1 MTSEPVDPGRP
12 EGSVEMPRPN
22 VWPLVLALGLAL
34 AGAGV
39 ALGLAFVAVGAAV
52 FVVGL
57 AGWVAQLLPG
67 RGHVHEELTGP
78 RPAPVEARPGT
89 VEQLQAGMPGHRFRL
104 PEKVHP
110 VSAGVRGGLLG
121 GLVMPLPALAWGLLS
136 GHGIWYPVNLL
147 AGMALPGV
155 GALPVPEL
163 EQFHASLFL
172 TAIFIH
178 AAMSV
183 VFGLLYGV
191 LLPTLPYLPRPLAW
205 AALLMPVLWTAVSY
219 AVMGFVNPL
228 LQRGVDWPWFI
239 VSQFVYGLGL
249 AWVVLWAGP
258 RLRPPVACTLGGVV
272 GGLLMPVPALL
283 WGVFTGH
290 GIWYPLNLLAAMVIP
305 GLGRLPAEELRQFHA
320 DWLGATVAIHAGFSV
335 GFGFLFGLV
344 LPRLPRIPGPL
355 SWGGL
360 LMPILWTAVGYGL
373 MGVVNPVLQQRVD
386 WFWFIVSQFVF
397 GLAAAF
403 VVQRSEQVTIPPAG
417 AGPDRVSEFVAGPGG
432 GNP

>member
-1 MTSEPVDPGRP
+1 
-12 EGSVEMPRPN
+12 MPRPN

-39 ALGLAFVAVGAAV
+39 ALGLGFVAVGGVV

-67 RGHVHEELTGP
+67 AGHVHEELTGP
-78 RPAPVEARPGT
+78 RPAPVEVRPGT
-89 VEQLQAGMPGHRFRL
+89 VEHLQAGRPGHRLQL

-110 VSAGVRGGLLG
+110 ISAGVRGGVLG
-121 GLVMPLPALAWGLLS
+121 GLVMPLPALAWGLFS

-147 AGMALPGV
+147 AGMAVPGISTDP
-155 GALPVPEL
+155 AYL
-163 EQFHASLFL
+163 EQFHLPLFL
-172 TAIFIH
+172 LGILIH

-205 AALLMPVLWTAVSY
+205 AALLMPVLWTAVSF

-239 VSQFVYGLGL
+239 VSQFVYGLGV
-249 AWVVLWAGP
+249 AWVVLGAGD
-258 RLRPPVACTLGGVV
+258 RLGQVAAGTLGGVV

-283 WGVFTGH
+283 WGVFSGH
-290 GIWYPLNLLAAMVIP
+290 GVWYPLNLLAALVIP
-305 GLGRLPAEELRQFHA
+305 GLGRLPAEELDQFHA
-320 DWLGATVAIHAGFSV
+320 GWLGAAIAIHAGFSL

-344 LPRLPRIPGPL
+344 LPKLPRIPGPL

-360 LMPILWTAVGYGL
+360 LMPVLWTAIGYGL
-373 MGVVNPVLQQRVD
+373 MGVVNPVLQQRVN

-397 GLAAAF
+397 GIAAA
-403 VVQRSEQVTIPPAG
+403 VVVLRSNLISVPPV
-417 AGPDRVSEFVAGPGG
+417 GPARRGEPAA
-432 GNP
+432 